1 MQLPRWMR
9 IVVVLVVLL
18 WLGNR
23 PVIGI
28 AVDWLWFDALGYLSV
43 FKTSLTAKVGMWALG
58 LTVTAG
64 FLAAN
69 LRIAV
74 RDEPI
79 DTRRLSIL
87 LADLGLAPEQLHS
100 LIRGLLVMLVVLPSL
115 LLAGLTAGQWL
126 SVLALL
132 EREPFGVVDPVF
144 GHDIGFYV
152 FQLPIA
158 VFTQGILWALVMLTL
173 MVCGAYYIARDG
185 FINRDIPSLAPGAR
199 VHLLALGAALF
210 ALMAGGWWLQRFD
223 LLFGHSGVV
232 WGVGYTDLNAR
243 IPGFWIMTVCA
254 LSVSAALAA
263 ATMQRSWRL
272 PTVGLGLYAVALV
285 LVVGIWPDIV
295 QDYFVKPS
303 ELDLER
309 EFISQNIAATNSAYA
324 LDRIEVRPFEAEAG
338 LTMDDVNANPLTVE
352 NVRVWD
358 ARPLLTTYGQI
369 QEIRTYYDFFDV
381 DVDRYHVN
389 GQLRQ
394 VMLSARELNHRN
406 IPDQARS
413 WVNEHFQ
420 YTHGYGLTMSPV
432 NIVTD
437 EGLPDLFI
445 KDIPPQSSIGIPVT
459 RPEVYFGELTDN
471 YVMVKTS
478 ADEFDYPMGD
488 QNVYTTYTGSGGVPI
503 GSLWKKALFALHFQS
518 LDIVLSQYLEADSRV
533 MFRRKIS
540 DRISRVA
547 PFLHF
552 DSDPYLVVEEG
563 QMFWMIDAYTTTD
576 RYPYS
581 EPMQQSRGRFNYIR
595 NSVKVIVN
603 AYDGSVQL
611 YISDDTDPLIRAYS
625 KIFPGAFLPMS
636 QMPGALAEH
645 IRYPSDFFDAQAA
658 MYRTYHMKDPTVFYN
673 KEDLWELPRELY
685 DGKEQPMESYYLI
698 MKLPE
703 EDREEFILLL
713 PFVPTGKDNMIS
725 WLAAR
730 CDKDHYGNLLLYQF
744 PKQKLI
750 YGPRQI
756 EARVDQD
763 PDISEMITLWSQA
776 GSRVVRGNLLVIPI
790 SNSLM
795 YVEPLYLQAESS
807 QLPELKR
814 VIVSYENRI
823 AMRKTLDE
831 ALQAVFGS
839 GTVPSTPSVRGDGS
853 QREGTPEEPAL
864 THADNAEWSA
874 LAAQASEQL
883 ARAEERQRAG
893 DWAGYGEAL
902 TALGKTLD
910 ALKAAA
916 SPESVEAPEAPE
928 APVVPE

>member
-1 MQLPRWMR
+1 M
-9 IVVVLVVLL
+9 
-18 WLGNR
+18 
-23 PVIGI
+23 
-28 AVDWLWFDALGYLSV
+28 F
-43 FKTSLTAKVGMWALG
+43 
-58 LTVTAG
+58 
-64 FLAAN
+64 
-69 LRIAV
+69 
-74 RDEPI
+74 
-79 DTRRLSIL
+79 
-87 LADLGLAPEQLHS
+87 
-100 LIRGLLVMLVVLPSL
+100 
-115 LLAGLTAGQWL
+115 AGLTAGQWL

-132 EREPFGVVDPVF
+132 EREPFGTVDPVF

-158 VFTQGILWALVMLTL
+158 TFSQGILWALVVLTL
-173 MVCGAYYIARDG
+173 MICGAYYVARDV
-185 FINRDIPSLAPGAR
+185 FINRDIPTLSPSAR
-199 VHLLALGAALF
+199 IHLLSLGAVLF
-210 ALMAGGWWLQRFD
+210 VLMAGGWWLQRFD

-243 IPGFWIMTVCA
+243 LPGFFIMTVSA
-254 LSVSAALAA
+254 LGVAVALVA

-272 PTVGLGLYAVALV
+272 PTVGLGLYAVARV
-285 LVVGIWPDIV
+285 LVVGVWPDIV

-309 EFISQNIAATNSAYA
+309 EFLSENIAATNSAYA

-358 ARPLLTTYGQI
+358 TRPLLTTYGQI
-369 QEIRTYYDFFDV
+369 QEIRTYYDFYDV
-381 DVDRYHVN
+381 DVDRYMVN

-394 VMLSARELNHRN
+394 VMLSGRELNARN
-406 IPDQARS
+406 IPAQARS

-432 NIVTD
+432 NVVTD
-437 EGLPDLFI
+437 EGLPELFI
-445 KDIPPQSSIGIPVT
+445 KDIPPESSIDLSID
-459 RPEVYFGELTDN
+459 RPEIYFGELTEN
-471 YVMVKTS
+471 YVMVKTN

-488 QNVYTTYTGSGGVPI
+488 ENAYTTYAGAGGVPI
-503 GSLWKKALFALHFQS
+503 GALWQKVLFALHFQS
-518 LDIVLSQYLEADSRV
+518 LDIVLSNYLESDSRV
-533 MFRRKIS
+533 MFRRKIL
-540 DRISRVA
+540 DRISRLA

-552 DSDPYLVVEEG
+552 DRDPYLVVADG
-563 QMFWMIDAYTTTD
+563 NMYWMIDAYTTSD

-581 EPMQQSRGRFNYIR
+581 EPMQQAHGRFNYIR
-595 NSVKVIVN
+595 NSVKVTVS
-603 AYDGSVQL
+603 AYDGSVKL
-611 YISDDTDPLIRAYS
+611 YVADASDPIIAVYG
-625 KIFPGAFLPMS
+625 KIFPGSFLPMS
-636 QMPGALAEH
+636 DMPDTLADH
-645 IRYPSDFFDAQAA
+645 LRYPSDFFDAQAA
-658 MYRTYHMKDPTVFYN
+658 MYRTYHMKDATVFYN
-673 KEDLWELPRELY
+673 KEDLWALPRELY
-685 DGKEQPMESYYLI
+685 DGQELPMESYYLI

-703 EDREEFILLL
+703 EEREEFILLL

-730 CDKDHYGNLLLYQF
+730 CDEENYGKLILYQF

-756 EARVDQD
+756 EARIDQD

-814 VIVSYENRI
+814 VIVSYENKI

-831 ALQAVFGS
+831 ALQAVFGA
-839 GTVPSTPSVRGDGS
+839 GTVPDIPSAREKRS
-853 QREGTPEEPAL
+853 QREDPPTAPAL
-864 THADNAEWSA
+864 TQSDNAEWTA
-874 LAAQASEQL
+874 LATQASEQL
-883 ARAEERQRAG
+883 TRASELQRSG

-902 TALGKTLD
+902 AALTKTLA
-910 ALKAAA
+910 ALEAAA
-916 SPESVEAPEAPE
+916 GPLVPAEGGAPAEDGPAEDGSPAEGSPE
-928 APVVPE
+928 